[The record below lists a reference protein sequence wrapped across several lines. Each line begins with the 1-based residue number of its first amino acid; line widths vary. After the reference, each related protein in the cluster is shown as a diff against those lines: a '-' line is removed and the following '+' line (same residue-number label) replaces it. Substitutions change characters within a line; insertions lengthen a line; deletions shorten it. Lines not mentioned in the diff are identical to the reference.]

1 MEKAKWLKWA
11 LAAVLVAAL
20 AGGAWVWWPQGGQEA
35 QIQGKQFQVRRG
47 GIRRLV
53 VSTGTVKPQVGA
65 EVKVG
70 ARVSGRVEK
79 LLVSIGQPVK
89 AGQVVAVIEHKDLE
103 AKLHQAE
110 AELRAEQA
118 RLGRVKAVG
127 PREIARAEAELSE
140 AKATLDLTTLDFG
153 RQQKMRTS
161 DLVAQDALDRARE
174 KHQVSQARLA
184 AATAKLNQVKQS
196 YQQDLKVAEADLAA
210 AGPAWPRPR

>member
-47 GIRRLV
+47 SIRRLV

-140 AKATLDLTTLDFG
+140 AKATLDLTTWTSAAS
-153 RQQKMRTS
+153 RRCAPATWWPRTPW
-161 DLVAQDALDRARE
+161 
-174 KHQVSQARLA
+174 
-184 AATAKLNQVKQS
+184 T
-196 YQQDLKVAEADLAA
+196 
-210 AGPAWPRPR
+210 GPAKSIRCPRPASPRPRPS